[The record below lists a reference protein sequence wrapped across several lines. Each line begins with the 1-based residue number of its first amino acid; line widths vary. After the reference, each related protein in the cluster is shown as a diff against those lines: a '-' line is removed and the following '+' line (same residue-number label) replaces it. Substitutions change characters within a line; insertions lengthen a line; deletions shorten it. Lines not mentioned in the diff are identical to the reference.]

1 MWTRQSSG
9 GRRGLG
15 SEKVLRLLLRR
26 LSSSDYIIL
35 KLKYKFK
42 MERYNENDGDHLMK
56 SIEELLA
63 EDKSRLKKKTD

>member
-1 MWTRQSSG
+1 
-9 GRRGLG
+9 
-15 SEKVLRLLLRR
+15 
-26 LSSSDYIIL
+26 
-35 KLKYKFK
+35 